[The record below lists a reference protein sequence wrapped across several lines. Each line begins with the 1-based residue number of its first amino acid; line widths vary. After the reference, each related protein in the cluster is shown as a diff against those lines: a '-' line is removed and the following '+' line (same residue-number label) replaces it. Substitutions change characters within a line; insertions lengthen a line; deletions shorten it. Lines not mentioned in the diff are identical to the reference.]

1 VRRFVA
7 LEALVDLA
15 QRTSAPPAARAAARY
30 ELDAVA
36 ESGPALA
43 RLAAQIGRSFVD
55 APPAELH
62 AFLERLFG
70 G

>member
-1 VRRFVA
+1 MQKMFRESGHF
-7 LEALVDLA
+7 
-15 QRTSAPPAARAAARY
+15 AARH
-30 ELDAVA
+30 ELDVVA

-62 AFLERLFG
+62 GFLERLFG
-70 G
+70 GWPG

>member
-1 VRRFVA
+1 VA
-7 LEALVDLA
+7 LA
-15 QRTSAPPAARAAARY
+15 QRPGAPPTERAAARK
-30 ELDAVA
+30 ELDRIA

-43 RLAAQIGRSFVD
+43 RLAAQIGRSFAD

>member
-1 VRRFVA
+1 VA
-7 LEALVDLA
+7 LEALVALA
-15 QRTSAPPAARAAARY
+15 QRPSAPAPERAAARH
-30 ELDAVA
+30 ELDRVA

-43 RLAAQIGRSFVD
+43 RLAAQIGRSFID

-62 AFLERLFG
+62 VFIERLFG